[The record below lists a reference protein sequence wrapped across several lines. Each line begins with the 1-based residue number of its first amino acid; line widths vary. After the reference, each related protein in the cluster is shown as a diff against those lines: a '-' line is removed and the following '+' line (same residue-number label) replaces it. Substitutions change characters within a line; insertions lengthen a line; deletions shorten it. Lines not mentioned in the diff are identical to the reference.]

1 MSSPILNRY
10 EPSDVLY
17 IRAQLVTSAVLVNAG
32 NSFISHP
39 LIPSETKPRTTC
51 NATIDV
57 PGKLG
62 VTRWERRSESPAL
75 LSAFQPSRRAGS
87 WKLPLPRNTGILKCL
102 DLPPYMLCGTSWPS
116 CYEPIGDDVNSK
128 LDKSIIYMP
137 VMEVLRSRLRC
148 PSWYNVDDDGPP
160 LV

>member
-39 LIPSETKPRTTC
+39 
-51 NATIDV
+51 
-57 PGKLG
+57 
-62 VTRWERRSESPAL
+62 
-75 LSAFQPSRRAGS
+75 
-87 WKLPLPRNTGILKCL
+87 
-102 DLPPYMLCGTSWPS
+102 GTSWPS